1 MHMTT
6 TPDTQLVLDT
16 EVLAR
21 AIRDAGYGSVR
32 AFADA
37 LGLHRNTVGN
47 YLNGQTAL
55 PDALERM
62 LIALQLE
69 PRDVLR
75 LERRS
80 RRVPGLEVAG
90 LVDDLHRALPDAVYV
105 LFGSRARGTAKRYS
119 DFDLGVCRADGLV
132 FLGGRV
138 TAWHELL
145 RKAGWS
151 LHG

>member
-119 DFDLGVCRADGLV
+119 DFDLGVYRADGLV